1 MATAAARKWMAAAAA
16 AHARSQ
22 ADGDDAQPPRPFV
35 LRAPRRRWAPLAGR
49 IAPLHP
55 CGLNCGDLRARGAGL
70 SSGFAAKP
78 ALLASLTAACIG
90 FIIFSDVLDM
100 PVLVLVA
107 GSWDPAA
114 SVAREAVSAPCSS

>member
-1 MATAAARKWMAAAAA
+1 MATAAARKWMAAAA
-16 AHARSQ
+16 HASSQ

-78 ALLASLTAACIG
+78 APLASLLSCQLNGTI
-90 FIIFSDVLDM
+90 
-100 PVLVLVA
+100 
-107 GSWDPAA
+107 A
-114 SVAREAVSAPCSS
+114 SESALHTDA

>member
-78 ALLASLTAACIG
+78 APLASLLSCQLNGTI
-90 FIIFSDVLDM
+90 
-100 PVLVLVA
+100 
-107 GSWDPAA
+107 A
-114 SVAREAVSAPCSS
+114 SESALHTDA

>member
-1 MATAAARKWMAAAAA
+1 MATAAARKWMAAA

-78 ALLASLTAACIG
+78 APLASLLCCDQIL
-90 FIIFSDVLDM
+90 FRPLDFFHFEYVNFSF
-100 PVLVLVA
+100 
-107 GSWDPAA
+107 
-114 SVAREAVSAPCSS
+114 